1 MDVLRTDPLTE
12 ARIALKGHVDP
23 LGRASERVLTLAWLN
38 SRFDSGLRS
47 PLDKAILEHGAID
60 PSPWCKIDEVPL
72 DFERRRVSV
81 LAERDNACTLIVKGG
96 CIRGCHP
103 HVDPL
108 QVLLQFLAEA
118 VFMSVAS
125 GITGIVV
132 GVLASKAISLSR
144 AGKRRFLSWRLER
157 DSCSQLA

>member
-1 MDVLRTDPLTE
+1 MDVIRTDPLTE

-38 SRFDSGLRS
+38 SQPQKNLQWVDMRMTSSDAPLTIRVRALSRS
-47 PLDKAILEHGAID
+47 ASTET
-60 PSPWCKIDEVPL
+60 
-72 DFERRRVSV
+72 RRRSKSSGTSSI
-81 LAERDNACTLIVKGG
+81 LHQGDGSIAPCSRMA
-96 CIRGCHP
+96 
-103 HVDPL
+103 
-108 QVLLQFLAEA
+108 LAEA